1 MTLYFDMD
9 GTIADLYS
17 VDGWLDKLIA
27 EDSSP
32 YREAMPLCRLSTLA
46 RQLNRAQQ
54 LGLQLGII
62 SWTSKESSESYHE
75 AVQQAKLQWLKK
87 HLPSVKW
94 DKIHIVKYGEEKGQF
109 AAPRDILFDDEE
121 KNRATWPGQAFEPKD
136 IMLILKELG

>member
-1 MTLYFDMD
+1 MTLFFDMD
-9 GTIADLYS
+9 GTIADLYG

-32 YREAMPLCRLSTLA
+32 YREAMPLCRLSILA
-46 RQLNRAQQ
+46 RQLNHAQQ
-54 LGLQLGII
+54 LGVKLGII

-94 DKIHIVKYGEEKGQF
+94 DKIHIVRYGEEKGQF
-109 AAPRDILFDDEE
+109 AAPQDILFDDEE
-121 KNRATWPGQAFEPKD
+121 KNRATWPGQAYDPQD
-136 IMLILKELG
+136 MISILKNWA